1 MSIKLEDYAELL
13 EDLSPHSREAL
24 EANWHE
30 AAKVFS
36 PRGLDNYLKGVS
48 AIRGLGR
55 GDTLVETWIE
65 QAPLV
70 AKEVGEDVVADL
82 ATASLML
89 ASKTSG
95 AVIELLLASA
105 PTAANRLGDAEL
117 FLKYLQFI
125 NTLIAQAP
133 RGVRPML
140 DKLEV
145 LFQHLTLGGLR
156 RWALWGAHAHR
167 TNYEEQIRYCG
178 LESKES
184 LAMLQKERKGTL
196 LVDVQ
201 RRINMY
207 LRALWAR
214 DFFMRPTSGDFEAR
228 EGYRPYIE
236 DYLLHLPDA
245 YDDFILP
252 SPASGGGV
260 GGGSA
265 PSPGPAGHPL
275 PEGEGRVSGLELY
288 RAAAAH
294 CAAHMVETKQPISA
308 EALNPLQM
316 AVISVIEDARVEA
329 LAIRRF
335 PGLKQLWSHLHIAT
349 PEMNASVGDFLNRL
363 ARALLDDS
371 YADSDPWIAEGRA
384 LFAQAQDKLENNHT
398 SWEIGVQLAH
408 SMAAKKIAFN
418 PRTDILSAPYRDDN
432 RYFWEFEEFDFDKA
446 AGAGYES
453 VKQVRKNVSVME
465 MINEIDVETAGD
477 DAEEIWVL
485 STELFPYENIGDE
498 SNGKSFNEMEGKE
511 PMSDPFHYSEWDYQI
526 QLERP
531 AWATVLEKRA
541 KAGDLEVIDEITSQY
556 KREIHR
562 MKFLLDAMQPQGV
575 QRIRKLEDG
584 DEIDINAAIS
594 GFTDIRLGSQPDPR
608 IMMRSVRKT
617 RDFSILVLLDLSE
630 STNEKVQG
638 QDYSVLDLT
647 RQACVLLSDAISKVG
662 DPFAIHG
669 FCSDGRHNVE
679 YYRYKDFDQHWD
691 DAPKGKLAGMT
702 GQLSTRMGAAI
713 RHAGHHLKLQR
724 SAKKLL
730 IVITDGEP
738 ADVDVRDPQY
748 LRYDTKKA
756 VEEVARNGVI
766 TYCMSL
772 DPRADNYVSRIFGPK
787 NYMVVDHVE
796 TLPQNLPLLYA
807 GLTR

>member
-1 MSIKLEDYAELL
+1 MSINLDDYAELL
-13 EDLSPHSREAL
+13 EDLSPHTRHVLDAT
-24 EANWHE
+24 WHE
-30 AAKVFS
+30 ATKVFS
-36 PRGLDNYLKGVS
+36 PRGLDNYLKGAA

-55 GDTLVETWIE
+55 GDSLVETWIE
-65 QAPLV
+65 EAPMV
-70 AKEVGEDVVADL
+70 AKEVGEDVVGDL
-82 ATASLML
+82 ATTSLML

-95 AVIELLLASA
+95 AVIELLLATAS
-105 PTAANRLGDAEL
+105 TAANRLGDAQL
-117 FLKYLQFI
+117 FLNYLQFI
-125 NTLIAQAP
+125 NNLVAQAP

-145 LFQHLTLGGLR
+145 LFQNLTLGGLR

-167 TNYEEQIRYCG
+167 TNYEEQIKYFG
-178 LESKES
+178 LETKES

-214 DFFMRPTSGDFEAR
+214 DFFMRPTSGDFESR
-228 EGYRPYIE
+228 EGYRPFIE
-236 DYLLHLPDA
+236 DYLLYLPDA
-245 YDDFILP
+245 FDDF
-252 SPASGGGV
+252 A
-260 GGGSA
+260 
-265 PSPGPAGHPL
+265 
-275 PEGEGRVSGLELY
+275 PEGQEPVSGLELY
-288 RAAAAH
+288 RATAAH
-294 CAAHMVETKQPISA
+294 CAAHVVETRDPISA
-308 EALNPLQM
+308 EALNPMQM

-329 LAIRRF
+329 LSIRRF
-335 PGLKQLWSHLHIAT
+335 PGLKQLWSRMHIAT
-349 PEMNASVGDFLNRL
+349 PAMSASVGDYLNRL
-363 ARALLDDS
+363 ARALLDETYQD
-371 YADSDPWIAEGRA
+371 DDPWVAEGRM
-384 LFAQAQDKLENNHT
+384 LFAAAQDKLDTNVT

-408 SMAAKKIAFN
+408 SLTQKRIAFN
-418 PRTDILSAPYRDDN
+418 PRTDLLTAPYRDDN

-446 AGAGYES
+446 ASAGYES
-453 VKQVRKNVSVME
+453 VKQVRKYVNVME
-465 MINEIDVETAGD
+465 MANEIDVETAGD

-485 STELFPYENIGDE
+485 ATELFPYEDIGE
-498 SNGKSFNEMEGKE
+498 GGGKSYNELEGKE
-511 PMSDPFHYSEWDYQI
+511 PLSEPYHYSEWDYQI

-531 AWATVLEKRA
+531 AWATVMEKRA
-541 KAGDLEVIDEITSQY
+541 KSGDLQLINDIAAQH

-584 DEIDINAAIS
+584 DEIDINAAIAS
-594 GFTDIRLGSQPDPR
+594 FIDIRLGNQPDPR

-630 STNEKVQG
+630 STNEMVQG
-638 QDYSVLDLT
+638 QEYSVLDLT
-647 RQACVLLSDAISKVG
+647 RRACVLLSDAISKVG

-669 FCSDGRHNVE
+669 FCSDGRHDVE
-679 YYRYKDFDQHWD
+679 YYRFKDFDQHWD
-691 DAPKGKLAGMT
+691 EVPKAKLAGMT

-713 RHAGHHLKLQR
+713 RHAGHYLKLQR

-756 VEEVARNGVI
+756 VEDVAKNGVI

-772 DPRADNYVSRIFGPK
+772 DPRADNYVSRIFGQK
-787 NYMVVDHVE
+787 RYMVVDHVE
-796 TLPQNLPLLYA
+796 RLPEKLPLLYA

>member
-1 MSIKLEDYAELL
+1 MSIKLEDYVELL

-30 AAKVFS
+30 ATKVFS

-55 GDTLVETWIE
+55 GDTLVETWIV
-65 QAPLV
+65 QAPHV

-105 PTAANRLGDAEL
+105 PTAASRLGDAEL

-125 NTLIAQAP
+125 NILIAQAP

-167 TNYEEQIRYCG
+167 TNYEEQIKYFG

-214 DFFMRPTSGDFEAR
+214 DFFMRPTSGDFESR

-245 YDDFILP
+245 FDDFAI
-252 SPASGGGV
+252 GGEE
-260 GGGSA
+260 
-265 PSPGPAGHPL
+265 P
-275 PEGEGRVSGLELY
+275 VSGLELY

-294 CAAHMVETKQPISA
+294 CAAHIVETRQPISA
-308 EALNPLQM
+308 ESLNPMQM
-316 AVISVIEDARVEA
+316 AVISVIEDARVET
-329 LAIRRF
+329 LTIRRF
-335 PGLKQLWSHLHIAT
+335 PGLQLLWRRLHHAT
-349 PEMNASVGDFLNRL
+349 PDQDQSVGDYLNRL

-371 YADSDPWIAEGRA
+371 YQDDDAWIAEGRA
-384 LFAQAQDKLENNHT
+384 LFAVAQDQLNSHQI
-398 SWEIGVQLAH
+398 SWDIGVQLAH
-408 SMAAKKIAFN
+408 GLVQKKMPFN
-418 PRTDILSAPYRDDN
+418 PRTDVLSAPYRDDN

-446 AGAGYES
+446 ASAGYDS
-453 VKQVRKNVSVME
+453 VKQVRKYVSVME
-465 MINEIDVETAGD
+465 MVNEIDTETAGD

-485 STELFPYENIGDE
+485 GTELFPYENIGAE
-498 SNGKSFNEMEGKE
+498 SNGKSFNETEGRE
-511 PMSDPFHYSEWDYQI
+511 PASDPFHYSEWDYQI

-541 KAGDLEVIDEITSQY
+541 KSGDLQVIDDITARY

-584 DEIDINAAIS
+584 DEIDINAAIAS
-594 GFTDIRLGSQPDPR
+594 FIDIRLGNQPDPR

-630 STNEKVQG
+630 STNETVQD
-638 QDYSVLDLT
+638 QEYSVLDLT
-647 RQACVLLSDAISKVG
+647 RQACVLLADAINKVG

-669 FCSDGRHNVE
+669 FCSDGRHDVE
-679 YYRYKDFDQHWD
+679 YTRFKDFDQHWD
-691 DAPKGKLAGMT
+691 EVPKARLAGMT

-738 ADVDVRDPQY
+738 ADIDVRDPQY

-756 VEEVARNGVI
+756 VEEVARNGVT

-772 DPRADNYVSRIFGPK
+772 DPRADNYVSRIFGQK
-787 NYMVVDHVE
+787 NFMVVDHVQR
-796 TLPQNLPLLYA
+796 LPEKLPMLYA

>member
-13 EDLSPHSREAL
+13 EDLSPHSRAAL

-30 AAKVFS
+30 ATRVFS

-55 GDTLVETWIE
+55 GDSLVETWIE
-65 QAPLV
+65 EAPRV
-70 AKEVGEDVVADL
+70 AKEVGEDVVGEL
-82 ATASLML
+82 ATASLLL

-95 AVIELLLASA
+95 TVIELLLATA
-105 PTAANRLGDAEL
+105 ATAANRLGDAQL
-117 FLKYLQFI
+117 FLNYLQFI

-167 TNYEEQIRYCG
+167 TNYEEQIKYFG
-178 LESKES
+178 LDSRES

-214 DFFMRPTSGDFEAR
+214 DFFMRPTSGDFESR

-236 DYLLHLPDA
+236 DYLLYLPDA
-245 YDDFILP
+245 FDDFILP
-252 SPASGGGV
+252 SP
-260 GGGSA
+260 
-265 PSPGPAGHPL
+265 GPVGHPL
-275 PEGEGRVSGLELY
+275 TQAGEANRVSGLELY
-288 RAAAAH
+288 RATAAH
-294 CAAHMVETKQPISA
+294 CAAHMVETKVPISA

-316 AVISVIEDARVEA
+316 AVISVIEDARVET
-329 LAIRRF
+329 LSIRRF
-335 PGLKQLWSHLHIAT
+335 PGLKQLWAQLHTAT
-349 PEMNASVGDFLNRL
+349 PAMQTSIGDYLDRL

-371 YADSDPWIAEGRA
+371 YVDDDPWIAQARA
-384 LFAQAQDKLENNHT
+384 LFAAANDRLGDNRV
-398 SWEIGVQLAH
+398 SWDIGVTLAH
-408 SMAAKKIAFN
+408 SIGQKKLAFN
-418 PRTDILSAPYRDDN
+418 PRTDLLTAPYRDDN

-453 VKQVRKNVSVME
+453 IKQVRKHVSVME

-477 DAEEIWVL
+477 DAQEIWVL
-485 STELFPYENIGDE
+485 GTELFPYENIGE
-498 SNGKSFNEMEGKE
+498 SSGGKSYNQLEGK
-511 PMSDPFHYSEWDYQI
+511 PPVSDPFHYSEWDYQI

-541 KAGDLEVIDEITSQY
+541 AFGELQVIDAIAAQY

-584 DEIDINAAIS
+584 DEIDINAAIAS
-594 GFTDIRLGSQPDPR
+594 FTDIRQGLQPDPR

-630 STNEKVQG
+630 STNEMVQDH
-638 QDYSVLDLT
+638 DYSVLDLT
-647 RQACVLLSDAISKVG
+647 RQACVLLADAISKVG

-669 FCSDGRHNVE
+669 FCSDGRHDVE
-679 YYRYKDFDQHWD
+679 YYRFKDFDQHWD
-691 DAPKGKLAGMT
+691 EVPKARLAGMT

-738 ADVDVRDPQY
+738 ADIDVRDPQY

-756 VEEVARNGVI
+756 VEEIARHGVT

-772 DPRADNYVSRIFGPK
+772 DPRADNYVSRIFGQK
-787 NYMVVDHVE
+787 NYMVVDHVQR
-796 TLPQNLPLLYA
+796 LPEKLPLLYA

>member
-13 EDLSPHSREAL
+13 EDLSEHSRAAL
-24 EANWHE
+24 NAGWHD
-30 AAKVFS
+30 ATKIFS

-55 GDTLVETWIE
+55 GDSLVETWIE
-65 QAPLV
+65 KAPMV
-70 AKEVGEDVVADL
+70 AKEVGEDVVGDL
-82 ATASLML
+82 ATSSLML

-95 AVIELLLASA
+95 TVIELLLATA
-105 PTAANRLGDAEL
+105 PTAANRLGDAQL
-117 FLKYLQFI
+117 FLNYLQFV

-140 DKLEV
+140 DKLEL

-167 TNYEEQIRYCG
+167 TNYEEQIRYFG

-214 DFFMRPTSGDFEAR
+214 DFFMRPTSGDFESR
-228 EGYRPYIE
+228 EGYKPYIE

-245 YDDFILP
+245 FDDF
-252 SPASGGGV
+252 A
-260 GGGSA
+260 
-265 PSPGPAGHPL
+265 
-275 PEGEGRVSGLELY
+275 PEGAVPVSGLELY
-288 RAAAAH
+288 RATAAH
-294 CAAHMVETKQPISA
+294 CAAHVVGTREPISA

-316 AVISVIEDARVEA
+316 AVISVIEDARVET

-335 PGLKQLWSHLHIAT
+335 PGLKQLWAQFHVVT
-349 PEMNASVGDFLNRL
+349 PAQQSRVGDWLDRL
-363 ARALLDDS
+363 ARALLDDG
-371 YADSDPWIAEGRA
+371 YRDDDPWIAEGRA
-384 LFAQAQDKLENNHT
+384 LFAAAQDRLDSHT
-398 SWEIGVQLAH
+398 TAWEIGVQLAH
-408 SMAAKKIAFN
+408 SIGAKKLAFN
-418 PRTDILSAPYRDDN
+418 PRTDVLAAPYRDDN

-453 VKQVRKNVSVME
+453 IKQVRKYVSAVE
-465 MINEIDVETAGD
+465 MANEIDVETAGD
-477 DAEEIWVL
+477 DAQEIWVL
-485 STELFPYENIGDE
+485 DTELFPYEDIGPE
-498 SNGKSFNEMEGKE
+498 SNTQSFNALEGKE

-541 KAGDLEVIDEITSQY
+541 KAGDLAVIDDIAARY

-584 DEIDINAAIS
+584 DEIDINAAIAS
-594 GFTDIRLGSQPDPR
+594 FIDIRLGNQPDPR

-630 STNEKVQG
+630 STNELVQD
-638 QDYSVLDLT
+638 QEYSVLDLT
-647 RQACVLLSDAISKVG
+647 RQACVLLADAINKVG

-669 FCSDGRHNVE
+669 FCSDGRHDVE
-679 YYRYKDFDQHWD
+679 YYRFKDFDQHWD
-691 DAPKGKLAGMT
+691 ETPKARLAGMT

-738 ADVDVRDPQY
+738 ADIDVRDPQY

-756 VEEVARNGVI
+756 VEEVGRHGVV

-772 DPRADNYVSRIFGPK
+772 DPRADNYVSRIFGQK
-787 NYMVVDHVE
+787 NYMVVDHVAR
-796 TLPQNLPLLYA
+796 LPEKLPLLYA

>member
-13 EDLSPHSREAL
+13 EDLSDHTRNAL
-24 EANWHE
+24 NATWHD
-30 AAKVFS
+30 ATKVFS

-55 GDTLVETWIE
+55 GDSLVETWIE
-65 QAPLV
+65 NAPMV

-82 ATASLML
+82 ATAALML

-117 FLKYLQFI
+117 FLKYLQFL

-140 DKLEV
+140 DKLEA

-167 TNYEEQIRYCG
+167 TNYEEQIRYFG

-214 DFFMRPTSGDFEAR
+214 DFFMRPTSGDFESR
-228 EGYRPYIE
+228 EGYRPYIA
-236 DYLLHLPDA
+236 DYLLHVPDA
-245 YDDFILP
+245 FDDFTIE
-252 SPASGGGV
+252 GQETV
-260 GGGSA
+260 
-265 PSPGPAGHPL
+265 PGI
-275 PEGEGRVSGLELY
+275 ELS
-288 RAAAAH
+288 RARSAH
-294 CAAHMVETKQPISA
+294 CAAHVVETRQPISA
-308 EALNPLQM
+308 ESLNPMQM
-316 AVISVIEDARVEA
+316 AVISVIEDARVET
-329 LAIRRF
+329 LSIRRF
-335 PGLKQLWSHLHIAT
+335 PGLKQLWSRLHVAT
-349 PEMNASVGDFLNRL
+349 PEMNASVGDYLNRL
-363 ARALLDDS
+363 ARALLDES
-371 YADSDPWIAEGRA
+371 YQDSDPWIAEGRA
-384 LFAQAQDKLENNHT
+384 LFAAAQDRLGDNQT
-398 SWEIGVQLAH
+398 SWDIGVQLAH
-408 SMAAKKIAFN
+408 SLSEKRIPFN
-418 PRTDILSAPYRDDN
+418 PRTDILTAPYRDDN

-465 MINEIDVETAGD
+465 MVNEIDVETAGD
-477 DAEEIWVL
+477 DAEEVWVL
-485 STELFPYENIGDE
+485 STELFPYEDM
-498 SNGKSFNEMEGKE
+498 GKSYNEMEGKE
-511 PMSDPFHYSEWDYQI
+511 PVSEPFHYSEWDYQI

-541 KAGDLEVIDEITSQY
+541 KSGDLDVIDEITAKY

-584 DEIDINAAIS
+584 DEIDINAAIAS
-594 GFTDIRLGSQPDPR
+594 FTDIRLGNQPDPR

-630 STNEKVQG
+630 STNETVQD
-638 QDYSVLDLT
+638 QEYSVLDLT
-647 RQACVLLSDAISKVG
+647 RQACVLLADAISKVG

-669 FCSDGRHNVE
+669 FCSDGRHDVE
-679 YYRYKDFDQHWD
+679 YYRFKDFDQHWNEV
-691 DAPKGKLAGMT
+691 PKAKLAGMT

-738 ADVDVRDPQY
+738 ADIDVRDPQY

-756 VEEVARNGVI
+756 VEEVARHGVT

-772 DPRADNYVSRIFGPK
+772 DPRADNYVSRIFGQK
-787 NYMVVDHVE
+787 NYMVVDHVQR
-796 TLPQNLPLLYA
+796 LPEKLPMLYA

>member
-13 EDLSPHSREAL
+13 EDLSPHSRAAL

-30 AAKVFS
+30 ATRVFS

-55 GDTLVETWIE
+55 GDSLVETWIE
-65 QAPLV
+65 EAPRV
-70 AKEVGEDVVADL
+70 AKEVGEDVVGEL
-82 ATASLML
+82 ATASLLL

-95 AVIELLLASA
+95 TVIELLLATA
-105 PTAANRLGDAEL
+105 ATAANRLGDAQL
-117 FLKYLQFI
+117 FLNYLQFI

-167 TNYEEQIRYCG
+167 TNYEEQIKYFG
-178 LESKES
+178 LDSRES

-214 DFFMRPTSGDFEAR
+214 DFFMRPTSGDFESR

-236 DYLLHLPDA
+236 DYLLYLPDA
-245 YDDFILP
+245 FDDFIL
-252 SPASGGGV
+252 
-260 GGGSA
+260 

-275 PEGEGRVSGLELY
+275 PQAGEGNRVSGLELY
-288 RAAAAH
+288 RATAAH
-294 CAAHMVETKQPISA
+294 CAAHMVETKVPISA

-316 AVISVIEDARVEA
+316 AVISVIEDARVET
-329 LAIRRF
+329 LSIRRF
-335 PGLKQLWSHLHIAT
+335 PGLKQLWAQLHTAT
-349 PEMNASVGDFLNRL
+349 PAMQTSIGDYLDRL

-371 YADSDPWIAEGRA
+371 YVDDDPWIAQARA
-384 LFAQAQDKLENNHT
+384 LFAAASDRLGDNRV
-398 SWEIGVQLAH
+398 SWDIGVTLAH
-408 SMAAKKIAFN
+408 SIGQKKLAFN
-418 PRTDILSAPYRDDN
+418 PRTDLLTAPYRDDN

-453 VKQVRKNVSVME
+453 IKQVRKHVSVME

-477 DAEEIWVL
+477 DAQEIWVL
-485 STELFPYENIGDE
+485 GTELFPYENIGE
-498 SNGKSFNEMEGKE
+498 SSGGKSYNQLEGK
-511 PMSDPFHYSEWDYQI
+511 PPVSDPFHYSEWDYQI

-541 KAGDLEVIDEITSQY
+541 AFGELQVIDAIAAQY

-584 DEIDINAAIS
+584 DEIDINAAIAS
-594 GFTDIRLGSQPDPR
+594 FTDIRQGLQPDPR

-630 STNEKVQG
+630 STNEMVQDH
-638 QDYSVLDLT
+638 DYSVLDLT
-647 RQACVLLSDAISKVG
+647 RQACVLLADAISKVG

-669 FCSDGRHNVE
+669 FCSDGRHDVE
-679 YYRYKDFDQHWD
+679 YYRFKDFDQHWD
-691 DAPKGKLAGMT
+691 DVPKARLAGMT

-738 ADVDVRDPQY
+738 ADIDVRDPQY

-756 VEEVARNGVI
+756 VEEIARHGVT

-772 DPRADNYVSRIFGPK
+772 DPRADNYVSRIFGQK
-787 NYMVVDHVE
+787 NYMVVDHVQR
-796 TLPQNLPLLYA
+796 LPEKLPLLYA